1 MKRIILIVGLTF
13 IINSLFPQISEE
25 NKYNLGFELINPS
38 TKLPLNW
45 TLYQNPDYTFSV
57 DSIIKTSGKYSLKIE
72 TTHKQNL
79 KSSAIVTI
87 DIPADFESN
96 QLELKV
102 KIKLQN
108 IKNGNVNFGLIQM
121 KGSKSLQSNDLSD
134 KGISGDID
142 WTEYS
147 TIATF
152 KPESETCKIVFQLTG
167 TGTVWID
174 DFRLFID
181 RSNYFSSPKRFGYHV
196 KLDKEF
202 DEGSKIVISNLNS
215 KIISNLTVVAKI
227 WGFLKYYHPNVANGS
242 FNWDYELFR
251 IIPKVLETKSSQDRN
266 QILSEWIKRTGE
278 ISSYNQ
284 DQQLDS
290 SSIKVYPD
298 LIWTKDN
305 KILSGTIVSQLEKI
319 RQSKRST
326 KNYYTEFLP
335 QRNPSFRNEESYSYN
350 KYPDTGFRLLSL
362 FRIWNIIQYY
372 YPYKYLIG
380 DDWNKVLPE
389 FIPKFINAHNDIEYR
404 LVMLKLLTRLNDS
417 HANIP
422 IDDEV
427 INNYKGKY
435 TMPFIVSYVEGK
447 MVVTDFL
454 TEELE
459 KKNQFK
465 RGDIILSVNGENYN
479 SIIKNRFS
487 TTTGSNYSTKLRNIA
502 RDFLRTNDTM
512 LKINYESEGIK
523 KTQKVR
529 CVPYN
534 FLVFYNR
541 ITSPKE
547 DYYKLLDKDVGYIN
561 LGVKKSAEFSKI
573 MDDFINTK
581 GIIIDLRYMP
591 DFSFFNLCEYIMPDS
606 KEFVKI
612 TNTNNQM
619 PGLFSYGQSLK
630 VGKKNPYYYKG
641 KIVTLINENTQSRAE
656 YVAMAF
662 KTNPN
667 SIFIGST
674 TAGAD
679 GDVSIFVLPGDVR
692 IMITGTGIYY
702 PDGSETQRIG
712 ILPDFVVKPT
722 INGIKENRDELLES
736 AIKQILIK

>member
-1 MKRIILIVGLTF
+1 MKRKILIVGMTC
-13 IINSLFPQISEE
+13 IINSLFSQILEE

-45 TLYQNPDYTFSV
+45 TLYKNPDYTFSI
-57 DSIIKTSGKYSLKIE
+57 DSVIKTSGKYSLKIE
-72 TTHKQNL
+72 NPHKQNL
-79 KSSAIVTI
+79 KTSAIVTI

-108 IKNGNVNFGLIQM
+108 IKNGHVNVGIIQM
-121 KGSKSLQSNDLSD
+121 KGTKLLQSNDLADSR
-134 KGISGDID
+134 IAGDID

-152 KPESETCKIVFQLTG
+152 KPESETCKIIFQLTG

-181 RSNYFSSPKRFGYHV
+181 GSNYFISPKRFGYHV

-202 DEGSKIVISNLNS
+202 DEGSKIVISNLNG

-242 FNWDYELFR
+242 FNWDYELLR

-266 QILSEWIKRTGE
+266 RILSEWIKRTGE

-290 SSIKVYPD
+290 SSIKIYPD
-298 LIWTKDN
+298 LNWTKDN
-305 KILSGTIVSQLEKI
+305 KFLGDTIVSQLEKI
-319 RQSKRST
+319 RKSKRSS
-326 KNYYTEFLP
+326 KNYYTAFLP
-335 QRNPSFRNEESYSYN
+335 QLNPSFSNEESYSYN
-350 KYPDTGFRLLSL
+350 YYPDTGFRLLSL

-372 YPYKYLIG
+372 YPYKYLID
-380 DDWNKVLPE
+380 DDWDKVLRE
-389 FIPKFINAHNDIEYR
+389 FIPKFINAQNDIEYR
-404 LVMLKLLTRLNDS
+404 IEILKLLTRLNDT

-435 TMPFIVSYVEGK
+435 IMPFIVSYVEGR

-459 KKNQFK
+459 KKSQFK
-465 RGDIILSVNGENYN
+465 KGDIILSVNGENCN
-479 SIIKNRFS
+479 SIIKKRFS

-502 RDFLRTNDTM
+502 RDFFRTNDTL

-523 KTQKVR
+523 KLQKVR

-534 FLVFYNR
+534 FSDFYNR
-541 ITSPKE
+541 ISSPKE
-547 DYYKLLDKDVGYIN
+547 DYYKLLDKNVGYIN
-561 LGVKKSAEFSKI
+561 LGVKKTTEFSKI
-573 MDDFINTK
+573 MDDFTNTK

-591 DFSFFNLCEYIMPDS
+591 DFSFFNLCEYIMPEP

-630 VGKKNPYYYKG
+630 VGKKNPSCYKG
-641 KIVTLINENTQSRAE
+641 EIIILINENTQSRAE

-662 KTNPN
+662 KTKPN
-667 SIFIGST
+667 TIFIGST

-679 GDVSIFVLPGDVR
+679 GDVSIFVLPGDVK

-702 PDGSETQRIG
+702 PDGSETQQLG

-722 INGIKENRDELLES
+722 INGIKEGKDELLNA
-736 AIKQILIK
+736 AIEKIGKK